1 MIYEVRSERP
11 YLYHAPGVDE
21 EMSEDRPTQIVVETR
36 RTEEKLARED
46 VKMLAMFGIKAWVVP
61 INA

>member
-11 YLYHAPGVDE
+11 YLYAPGVDE
-21 EMSEDRPTQIVVETR
+21 ETEQPPQIVVETR